1 MVKWFKST
9 IINYW
14 LQINLFGYAL
24 RCLLLS
30 QCPVAQEPGMRCH
43 STLSERGLGG
53 ASHKNLGGAVQWN
66 TLDLVLILSRMSQ
79 YVSICDNAYQCIT
92 MTMVAPM
99 VSECSLVLKT
109 WSRGPNSF
117 ALLWNGTPPL
127 LDPSLVAVLPWH
139 REVSMSSML
148 LSLYII

>member
-1 MVKWFKST
+1 MLFTAWGRLYTGADFTASHCGNIYLQALSIATNKLWLHHVMVMSQSHSSDWVSLNQLMVDIEWFKWFKST

-14 LQINLFGYAL
+14 LHINLFGYAL

-79 YVSICDNAYQCIT
+79 YVSICDNA
-92 MTMVAPM
+92 
-99 VSECSLVLKT
+99 
-109 WSRGPNSF
+109 
-117 ALLWNGTPPL
+117 
-127 LDPSLVAVLPWH
+127 LPWQW
-139 REVSMSSML
+139 
-148 LSLYII
+148 